1 MATATKSKKKT
12 SIRPLEDRVIVKP
25 KEAEEKTSAGIY
37 LPQQAQEKPQ
47 HGTVIAV
54 GPGKLDDEGN
64 RTNPEV
70 SKGDVVIYGK
80 FAGTEID
87 IDGDEHKILRE
98 SELLAVLED

>member
-25 KEAEEKTSAGIY
+25 KEAEEKTASGIY

-64 RTNPEV
+64 RTAPEV